1 MEGVN
6 PRVIDY
12 YFAPQSPWT
21 YLGHQRFA
29 DVVAQSDAEVR
40 VKPVDI
46 GRVFAVSGGLPL
58 AQRPKQRQSYR
69 LIELARFAKYLDMPL
84 NLHPKFFPVVGN
96 AAALRIIAASQTASD
111 AAGGAAALRLAG
123 AMMRA
128 VWAEERNIADEDTLD
143 AIAAEC
149 GLDAGALRDAAAS
162 AASQQRYDANTEEAI
177 AEEVF
182 GSPTYVPR
190 FGPAEGQRFWGQDR
204 LDLLARAIDVA
215 DARG

>member
-1 MEGVN
+1 M
-6 PRVIDY
+6 
-12 YFAPQSPWT
+12 
-21 YLGHQRFA
+21 GHQRFA
-29 DVVAQSDAEVR
+29 ELVARSDAEVR

-84 NLHPKFFPVVGN
+84 NLHPKFFPVAGN
-96 AAALRIIAASQTASD
+96 AAALRIIAATQTVGD
-111 AAGGAAALRLAG
+111 AAALQLAG

-128 VWAEERNIADEDTLD
+128 VWAEERNIADEGTLD
-143 AIAAEC
+143 AIAAER
-149 GLDAGALRDAAAS
+149 GLDAGALRNVAAS
-162 AASQQRYDANTEEAI
+162 AASQERYDANTEEAI

-182 GSPTYVPR
+182 GSPTYIPR

-204 LDLLARAIDVA
+204 LDQLARAIDVA
-215 DARG
+215 DSRG

>member
-1 MEGVN
+1 MEKLTA
-6 PRVIDY
+6 RAIDY
-12 YFAPQSPWT
+12 YFATQSPWT

-29 DVVAQSDAEVR
+29 ELVARSDAEVR

-69 LIELARFAKYLDMPL
+69 LVELARFAKYLDMPL
-84 NLHPKFFPVVGN
+84 NLHPKFFPVAGN
-96 AAALRIIAASQTASD
+96 AAALRIIAATQTVGD
-111 AAGGAAALRLAG
+111 AAALQLAG

-128 VWAEERNIADEDTLD
+128 VWAEERNIADEGTLD
-143 AIAAEC
+143 AIAAER
-149 GLDAGALRDAAAS
+149 GLDAGALRNVAAS
-162 AASQQRYDANTEEAI
+162 AASQERYDANTEEAI

-182 GSPTYVPR
+182 GSPTYIPR

-204 LDLLARAIDVA
+204 LDQLARAIDVA
-215 DARG
+215 NSRG